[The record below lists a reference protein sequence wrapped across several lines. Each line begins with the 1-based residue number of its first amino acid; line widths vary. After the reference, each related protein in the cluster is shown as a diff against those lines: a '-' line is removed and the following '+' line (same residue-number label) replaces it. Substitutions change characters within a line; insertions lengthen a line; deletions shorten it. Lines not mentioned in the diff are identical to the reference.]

1 MVNILTQINVPANS
15 TVPVFMIPP
24 GYFSATIYSTA
35 ASTVFLGIST
45 AVTASN
51 GYAVH
56 TVPTSF
62 NGAMTS
68 KANQVYA
75 ANSTGAAATFN
86 LFMIT
91 DQ

>member
-1 MVNILTQINVPANS
+1 MVNILTQVTVPANA

-35 ASTVFLGIST
+35 ASSVFLGTST
-45 AVTASN
+45 AVTATN
-51 GYAVH
+51 GYVVH

-75 ANSTGAAATFN
+75 ANPSGGAVTFN